1 MNADLTGTA
10 TAADLEAP
18 DGLERLLEQVDAVRV
33 AWEKGGEFSAQT
45 LARAGEIADRFGRRI
60 HRQGVT
66 EFTQVTAAHCAG
78 FIDAP
83 TAAGPPPELT
93 TRHARRTALRMLFRT
108 LREQGL
114 DVGDPTVDLRLPARS
129 ATAARPLTDAEVTL
143 CRASA
148 RLGEAGGVSLQRA
161 TVWALAETTAMTSEI
176 SRIRIRDVDHDDS
189 PHWVQLPGT
198 RRLDP
203 RLGELTDWGSAILT
217 RQLRVLAAA
226 GASPDTLVT
235 YRGRG
240 TPGQDKAQSATCNAI
255 GAILDLADLSDQP
268 DVRPA
273 SVRNWA
279 GRQLYEAGMPIEQVA
294 RRLGAWSLDAAA
306 TAIDLV
312 WRPS

>member
-1 MNADLTGTA
+1 MNADLAATA
-10 TAADLEAP
+10 TGDLEAP
-18 DGLERLLEQVDAVRV
+18 DGLERLLAQVDGVRA
-33 AWEKGGEFSAQT
+33 AWENGGAFSAQT
-45 LARAGEIADRFGRRI
+45 LARAGEIADRFARRI
-60 HRQGVT
+60 HRQGVA
-66 EFTQVTAAHCAG
+66 EFPQVTAAHCRG

-83 TAAGPPPELT
+83 TAAGSLPELT

-114 DVGDPTVDLRLPARS
+114 DVGDPTVDIRLPARS
-129 ATAARPLTDAEVTL
+129 STSARPLTDAEITL

-176 SRIRIRDVDHDDS
+176 SRVRIRDVDHDHS

-203 RLGELTDWGSAILT
+203 RLGALTDWGSALLT
-217 RQLRVLAAA
+217 RQLRVLAGA
-226 GASPDTLVT
+226 GATPDTLVT

-240 TPGQDKAQSATCNAI
+240 APGQDKAQSATCNAI
-255 GAILDLADLSDQP
+255 GAILDLAGLSDQP

-273 SVRNWA
+273 SVRNWV

-306 TAIDLV
+306 TAIGLT